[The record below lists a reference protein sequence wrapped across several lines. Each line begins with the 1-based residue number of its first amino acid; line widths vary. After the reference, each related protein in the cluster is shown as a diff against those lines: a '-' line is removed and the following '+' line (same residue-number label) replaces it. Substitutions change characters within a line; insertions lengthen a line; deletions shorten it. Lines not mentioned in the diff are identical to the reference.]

1 MSESRPSVNE
11 PKEGTMT
18 TTFDLD
24 ALVLAEGAHDN
35 PDDGMCVME
44 AVAYIAGEPFSD
56 HPACASTVVGA
67 FLRAW
72 NDALPDSDRQ
82 QLKRYISRLVG
93 SKGTADQE
101 DERAWMALDWLVRSY
116 TPVWLRVAGLH
127 DQAGRMEGLPEFKAG
142 MDVPSV
148 RPVIDAVRK
157 DARDAAVAAAGAA
170 AGAAARAAAR
180 DAARDALAASV
191 TTCQESAHGLVDLM
205 LKVTGS

>member
-1 MSESRPSVNE
+1 MSEPNANLIFDRPIVTGSGAARNENCSVELLGLAIYGDYRHGYQLPCLDEAAQAAVVRVN
-11 PKEGTMT
+11 
-18 TTFDLD
+18 DL
-24 ALVLAEGAHDN
+24 L
-35 PDDGMCVME
+35 
-44 AVAYIAGEPFSD
+44 SD

-127 DQAGRMEGLPEFKAG
+127 DQAGRMRRSRHAGGGCWSRVSGCVTPMATTGCRCGWRCGLP
-142 MDVPSV
+142 VPS
-148 RPVIDAVRK
+148 
-157 DARDAAVAAAGAA
+157 
-170 AGAAARAAAR
+170 
-180 DAARDALAASV
+180 S
-191 TTCQESAHGLVDLM
+191 TSLM
-205 LKVTGS
+205 TRV